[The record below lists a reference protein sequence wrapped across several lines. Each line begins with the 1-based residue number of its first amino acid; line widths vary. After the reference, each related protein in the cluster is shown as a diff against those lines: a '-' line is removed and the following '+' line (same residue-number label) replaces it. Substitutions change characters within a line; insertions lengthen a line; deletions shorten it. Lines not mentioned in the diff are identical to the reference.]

1 VYFFRFCPDCG
12 APLPAPAEPVRLLA
26 QTCPAC
32 GAVHYR
38 NAKPTASAL
47 VIREG
52 RVLLGRRGIEPGV
65 GEWDI
70 PGGFLEPW
78 ERPEEGAVRELAEE
92 TGLVV
97 RTTELLTVLVDTYQ
111 GEVYT
116 LNLYFLAELV
126 SGEPRAADDLIE
138 LRWFGPEEL
147 PASMAFA
154 NCLEALA
161 AWRSR
166 LHTANAR

>member
-1 VYFFRFCPDCG
+1 
-12 APLPAPAEPVRLLA
+12 LPAPTDPVRLLV

-47 VIREG
+47 VIRDG
-52 RVLLGRRGIEPGV
+52 QVLLGRRGIEPGL

-111 GEVYT
+111 GDVYT
-116 LNLYFLAELV
+116 LNLYFLAEPV
-126 SGEPRAADDLIE
+126 SGEPHPADDLIE
-138 LRWFGPEEL
+138 LRWFGPDEL
-147 PASMAFA
+147 PSSMAFA

-161 AWRSR
+161 TWRSR
-166 LHTANAR
+166 VRPAETR